1 MSNIYVSNCNKKS
14 PEIWLYFL
22 CQRSLNMQYL
32 CNSLKEQKYFNN
44 LEKLILGNLYNSLKL
59 TMEKYSQEL
68 QEYLKENYIIKV
80 SLNKIQKQ
88 KVIEIKSKLLK
99 EFGS

>member
-1 MSNIYVSNCNKKS
+1 
-14 PEIWLYFL
+14 
-22 CQRSLNMQYL
+22 MQYL

-44 LEKLILGNLYNSLKL
+44 LEKLVLGNLYNSLKL

-99 EFGS
+99 GFGS